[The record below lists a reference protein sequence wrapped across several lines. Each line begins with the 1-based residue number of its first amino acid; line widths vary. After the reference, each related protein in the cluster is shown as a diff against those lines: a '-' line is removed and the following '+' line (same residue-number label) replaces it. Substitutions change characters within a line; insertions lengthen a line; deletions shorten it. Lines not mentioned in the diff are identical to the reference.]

1 MYQYYTYMFFFSL
14 QQFRFFHQ
22 RCVIQYLILYA
33 FYINKY
39 FLCTN
44 TSTLYQKQQYVCL
57 THPGREW
64 GGLPKSSLTFS
75 VLLAHAW
82 LYTFMPIWYIC
93 IQYISLNFPA
103 LYISEHY
110 LKGLVDFILSTGNVC
125 PLQHY
130 SIALVLWSPLSL
142 FDPLEGLPFWH
153 FRDLSFLCINNS
165 SPVYSTAFQYS
176 IVKIKFNSC
185 KLCSVPPSQFY
196 FINQV
201 D

>member
-1 MYQYYTYMFFFSL
+1 MSVWHTPGESGGSPVVFPYFFSVVSSCL
-14 QQFRFFHQ
+14 VVHIHANM
-22 RCVIQYLILYA
+22 VYM
-33 FYINKY
+33 YI
-39 FLCTN
+39 
-44 TSTLYQKQQYVCL
+44 
-57 THPGREW
+57 
-64 GGLPKSSLTFS
+64 
-75 VLLAHAW
+75 
-82 LYTFMPIWYIC
+82 I
-93 IQYISLNFPA
+93 LNFPA

-142 FDPLEGLPFWH
+142 LDPLEGLPFWH

>member
-57 THPGREW
+57 THPGGEW
-64 GGLPKSSLTFS
+64 GVSQSLP
-75 VLLAHAW
+75 LLFQCCQLMLGCTHSCQ
-82 LYTFMPIWYIC
+82 YGI
-93 IQYISLNFPA
+93 YISLNFPA